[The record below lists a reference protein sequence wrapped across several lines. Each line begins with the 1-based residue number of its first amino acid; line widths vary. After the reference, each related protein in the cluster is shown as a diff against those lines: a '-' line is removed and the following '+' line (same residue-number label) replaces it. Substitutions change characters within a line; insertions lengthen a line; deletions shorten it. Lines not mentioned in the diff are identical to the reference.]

1 MNFTVRARLGNMILI
16 NAGTNSV
23 DTYKF
28 WCISDF
34 SCKKKKLSETQIIN
48 LGSMNLFNDF
58 RWIAFPVG
66 TSVYHYH
73 IMKQRCPGS
82 M

>member
-1 MNFTVRARLGNMILI
+1 ME
-16 NAGTNSV
+16 
-23 DTYKF
+23 
-28 WCISDF
+28 
-34 SCKKKKLSETQIIN
+34 KKYLSETQIFN